1 MNIQEM
7 KRLVGK
13 IMKINRLHR
22 SVISDTTGSIKL
34 QRSGH
39 MMLLYIM
46 HCENPPSQKDIA
58 ESFNITPAAVAMT
71 LKKMEGYGLIVRTPS
86 KTDSRVNLIEV
97 SAAGKEMLEKNKQRF
112 EMADKAMLADI
123 DDADL
128 DKMSQTLDAM
138 IENLIKFGAKDE
150 NMPFMPQ
157 KQC

>member
-1 MNIQEM
+1 MNTQEM

-39 MMLLYIM
+39 MMLLYVM